1 MALRMFEVT
10 GKETTLETVQFGQT
24 GQVVRFASN
33 SLYVA
38 RAGWVPQAS
47 GALETKNQSEFH

>member
-10 GKETTLETVQFGQT
+10 EKETTLETVHFGQT
-24 GQVVRFASN
+24 GQVVRLTSN

-38 RAGWVPQAS
+38 RAG
-47 GALETKNQSEFH
+47 